1 MTYHYLLL
9 GLLSSIPSHTPSEN
23 AVCPM
28 NLTTPN
34 SAPWTKTFIPV
45 SRVTLGR
52 EEREREEVEGVE
64 GGGWELEDVRG
75 CFARGAALLEMEILT
90 LHQLCCYTHVD
101 IIIDVDNLTRRRL
114 SEILRKK
121 GQEVKWANPK

>member
-1 MTYHYLLL
+1 MYNNLFWAWLLL

-45 SRVTLGR
+45 SRVTFGR
-52 EEREREEVEGVE
+52 EERDREEEEGVE

-75 CFARGAALLEMEILT
+75 CFARGAALLEIILY
-90 LHQLCCYTHVD
+90 QLCRYTHVD
-101 IIIDVDNLTRRRL
+101 IFIDVG
-114 SEILRKK
+114 K
-121 GQEVKWANPK
+121 GPRGKVD